1 MLCVKICKLSYA
13 KQNNRTMKV
22 LPFTIF
28 VPDDKSVISEQIEL
42 PYFYQYLHRHDE
54 WQITWVQRGEG
65 TLIAG
70 NNMHSFHSGDFYL
83 IGANLPHLFKSNPEY
98 FEGDESKSIKACS
111 IYFNPSGILEGLFN
125 LPELKLASSF
135 LKNHK
140 HGFKIPEQF
149 NAEIAEKMLN
159 VHRSSGT
166 NLLFNFLSLFE
177 VLLSMDEEVEALC
190 PDVYST
196 DLSEHEGA
204 RLSNIINFIMR
215 NYNNQIDLDDVA
227 NAAYM
232 TPQAFCRY
240 FKKHTGHT
248 FISFL
253 NEVRINDACKSLVSG
268 GKPDCISG
276 VAYKAGFNSVTNFN
290 RVFKSIIG
298 QSPRAYIDA
307 YHNVSRVHSI
317 AG

>member
-1 MLCVKICKLSYA
+1 
-13 KQNNRTMKV
+13 MKV
-22 LPFTIF
+22 LPFTML

-42 PYFYQYLHRHDE
+42 PYFYQYLHRHEE

-70 NNMHSFHSGDFYL
+70 NHMHSFSSGDCFL

-98 FEGDESKSIKACS
+98 FEGDDSKTIKACS
-111 IYFNPSGILEGLFN
+111 VYFNPSGILEGLFN
-125 LPELKLASSF
+125 LPELKMANSF

-140 HGFKIPEQF
+140 HGFKIPEKF
-149 NAEIAEKMLN
+149 NAEISQKMLK
-159 VHRSSGT
+159 VHQASGT
-166 NLLFNFLSLFE
+166 DVLFNFLSLFE
-177 VLLSMDEEVEALC
+177 VLLSIDEQVEALC
-190 PDVYST
+190 PDIYSSE
-196 DLSEHEGA
+196 LSENEGV

-227 NAAYM
+227 NVAYM

-240 FKKHTGHT
+240 FKKHTGYT

-253 NEVRINDACKSLVSG
+253 NEVRINDACKSLVLG

-276 VAYKAGFNSVTNFN
+276 VAYKAGFNSITNFN

>member
-1 MLCVKICKLSYA
+1 
-13 KQNNRTMKV
+13 MKV
-22 LPFTIF
+22 LPFTLL

-54 WQITWVQRGEG
+54 WQITWVERGEG

-70 NNMHSFHSGDFYL
+70 NNMHSFRSGDLFL

-98 FEGDESKSIKACS
+98 FVGDESKSIRACS

-125 LPELKLASSF
+125 LPELKTASSF
-135 LKNHK
+135 LKNNK
-140 HGFKIPEQF
+140 HGFKVPEKYSKQLSGKIL
-149 NAEIAEKMLN
+149 E
-159 VHRSSGT
+159 VHQASGT
-166 NLLFNFLSLFE
+166 DVLFNFLRLFE
-177 VLLSMDEEVEALC
+177 VLQGIGEGAEALC
-190 PDVYST
+190 PDFYSSN
-196 DLSEHEGA
+196 LSEHEGM

-215 NYNNQIDLDDVA
+215 NYNNQIDLEDVA

-268 GKPDCISG
+268 DKPDCISG
-276 VAYKAGFNSVTNFN
+276 VAYKAGFNSITNFN

-307 YHNVSRVHSI
+307 YNNVSRVNRM
-317 AG
+317 AV